1 MSNERLA
8 IAGAGIPA
16 PLVAWDTVLFDV
28 SSLSRIRVL
37 PNPAISS
44 TPGEVG
50 APMSKIAPGVACT
63 ASTGFEKWALFG
75 VVPGCDAE
83 VQRALNVMR

>member
-1 MSNERLA
+1 MRARWSE
-8 IAGAGIPA
+8 
-16 PLVAWDTVLFDV
+16 
-28 SSLSRIRVL
+28 VL
-37 PNPAISS
+37 PNSAIAA

-50 APMSKIAPGVACT
+50 TPMSNIAPGVECA